1 MKRQAGVAC
10 CALLL
15 AFAADAQQMFVDNF
29 ESGIAPQFPL
39 VGGVFQLPPG
49 PARTELNWVLAELA
63 AGETT
68 TIDEINAHFDAAWLA
83 QTNATQTQTFINA
96 VRTSYPNARVT
107 DVITVTPHRLV
118 LLIDS
123 PGSPPPSGYM
133 VFGTR
138 YAAGQKIVQF
148 GVSGYGG
155 SVQFPADQSLTLTQA
170 ADKFTT
176 LSALP
181 SLMVGRIGA
190 NGNCSVTVD
199 RGANTVRATGS
210 VFKLW
215 VLGGAARAV
224 VDGTLSEF
232 DNLPL
237 VASELAPAGTINSE
251 PLGTLFPV
259 KDLAT
264 LMLGISDNTA
274 TDLLHE
280 RVGRTLMNQMPA
292 AFGMAQPTLLTPF
305 LGINE
310 QFHLFYSFPLVDSQS
325 YIAGDDAFQSNF
337 LNTRIVPLGPV
348 TTTPFFHASLL
359 VDGSWRASPLD
370 VCAAF
375 SALRRLPRGS
385 EAMRMADRALSASA
399 AQPDVRGDWDRVWYK
414 GGSLSSGA
422 GFHVLVHAW
431 LLEDAG
437 QDPYVVVAMSNS
449 NTGGIDQFNVQS
461 VTGRILELLSQ
472 L

>member
-1 MKRQAGVAC
+1 MKRQI
-10 CALLL
+10 CAVFVGLLM
-15 AFAADAQQMFVDNF
+15 AFAAQAQQTFADNF
-29 ESGIAPQFPL
+29 ERAIPPQFPL
-39 VGGVFQLPPG
+39 VGGSFQLPAG
-49 PARTELNWVLAELA
+49 PATTELNWILSELA

-68 TIDEINAHFDAAWLA
+68 TINEINTHFDPGWLA
-83 QTNATQTQTFINA
+83 QTDATQTQTFINA

-107 DVITVTPHRLV
+107 DVITATPHRLV

-123 PGSPPPSGYM
+123 PGSPPPSGFM

-138 YAAGQKIVQF
+138 YAGSQRIVQF
-148 GVSGYGG
+148 GVQGYGG
-155 SVQFPADQSLTLTQA
+155 SVQYPVDQMLTLTQA
-170 ADKFTT
+170 ADKFMT

-181 SLMVGRIGA
+181 SLMIGRIGS
-190 NGNCSVTVD
+190 NGSCSVSVD
-199 RGANTVRATGS
+199 RGASTARATGS

-224 VDGTLSEF
+224 VNGTLSEF
-232 DNLPL
+232 DTLPL
-237 VASELAPAGTINSE
+237 VASELAQSGVINSE

-305 LGINE
+305 LGVNE
-310 QFHLFYSFPLVDSQS
+310 QFHLFYSFPLADSQS
-325 YIAGDDAFQSNF
+325 YVSGDDVFQTNF

-348 TTTPFFHASLL
+348 TTFPFFHASLL

-414 GGSLSSGA
+414 GGSLSSNA

-437 QDPYVVVAMSNS
+437 VDPYVVVAMSNS